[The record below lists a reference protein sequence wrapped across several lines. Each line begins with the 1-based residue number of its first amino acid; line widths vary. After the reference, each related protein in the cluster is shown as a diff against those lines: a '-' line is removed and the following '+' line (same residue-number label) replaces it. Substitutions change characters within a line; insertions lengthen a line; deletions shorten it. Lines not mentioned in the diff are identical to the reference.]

1 MKLFYYTTGLCSKA
15 GRHHP
20 PEEPVPSG
28 LSGKTKN
35 LRTSARFVFTC
46 ACLLLLVICLKAT
59 PVKPAKDKQ
68 YWVTETGPCSN
79 PYTIIRVY
87 DQEDNQVLEI
97 LMNGYRLRAN
107 KKSTVKRL
115 NRLVN
120 AADRDTPAGIAS
132 LLRIKSCR
140 ISSVKK
146 T

>member
-46 ACLLLLVICLKAT
+46 ACLLLLVICLNAT
-59 PVKPAKDKQ
+59 PVKPAKNKQ

-97 LMNGYRLRAN
+97 LMNGYRLWTN
-107 KKSTVKRL
+107 KKSTVRRL